1 VPTPF
6 FYLLFPNQTEFS
18 QRGNVLTALS
28 IDNRLKQ
35 GLALRG
41 MPVDQFCVV
50 ATKENISKASKS
62 ILFSA
67 FRGVRALENENALK
81 LWALWQEIEAMCHR
95 FEPFALDLKS
105 GEQVWSWLN
114 DLRSG
119 AIYTLV
125 IRGKD
130 EVSDDKQ

>member
-1 VPTPF
+1 LIT
-6 FYLLFPNQTEFS
+6 S
-18 QRGNVLTALS
+18 LS
-28 IDNRLKQ
+28 IDNRLRE
-35 GLALRG
+35 GLTLRG

-50 ATKENISKASKS
+50 AAREKIQGASKS
-62 ILFSA
+62 ILFAA
-67 FRGVRALENENALK
+67 FRGVRSLESK
-81 LWALWQEIEAMCHR
+81 TSVPLWTLWQEIEAMCHR

-105 GEQVWSWLN
+105 GEQVWGWLN

-130 EVSDDKQ
+130 EVSNEE